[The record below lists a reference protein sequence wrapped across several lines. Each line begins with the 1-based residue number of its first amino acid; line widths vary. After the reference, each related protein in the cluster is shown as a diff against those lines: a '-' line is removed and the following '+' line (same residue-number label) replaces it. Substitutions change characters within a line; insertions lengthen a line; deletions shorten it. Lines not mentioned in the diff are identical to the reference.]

1 MRPDGHIAMQRT
13 LKLGPGYC
21 PPDLFAGTVPSIV
34 SALKVH
40 SATISEARR
49 SAVAETF
56 PRTRQLLG
64 DGAFDSLADLH
75 LGDEAVLSRPLSW
88 IGCGFPE
95 LLTGAAR
102 GLARLE
108 WAWLECHGAA
118 DAGAIDLSDLAGMTA
133 PAAAA
138 LRIALHPA
146 TRIVSGF
153 DESEAICFDSFV
165 AGTGAVLLTRPD
177 SDVKLAHVSP
187 AVADLVQLLDAP
199 RSLGDLLERDAD
211 GATILLRDGAL
222 THAGGEEQ

>member
-1 MRPDGHIAMQRT
+1 MRRDLHTAVHRT
-13 LKLGPGYC
+13 LIYGPGHC

-40 SATISEARR
+40 SATIWDARR
-49 SAVAETF
+49 SALGETF

-64 DGAFDSLADLH
+64 NRAFDSLADRH
-75 LGDEAVLSRPLSW
+75 LGDELVLSRPLAA
-88 IGCGFPE
+88 IGYGFPE

-118 DAGAIDLSDLAGMTA
+118 DARALGLPDLTGMTA

-153 DESEAICFDSFV
+153 DEAEPTCFDSLIV
-165 AGTGAVLLTRPD
+165 GSGAVLLTRPE
-177 SDVKLAHVSP
+177 SDVALTHASSV
-187 AVADLVQLLDAP
+187 VADLVQLLEAP
-199 RSLGDLLERDAD
+199 RTLGDLLERDAG
-211 GATILLRDGAL
+211 GATLLLRSGAL
-222 THAGGEEQ
+222 ALAGGAEQ

>member
-1 MRPDGHIAMQRT
+1 MRPDAHIAMRRA
-13 LKLGPGYC
+13 LELGPAYC
-21 PPDLFAGTVPSIV
+21 PPDLFAGTVPAIV
-34 SALKVH
+34 SALMVH
-40 SATISEARR
+40 NATIADGRR
-49 SAVAETF
+49 SALAETF

-64 DGAFDSLADLH
+64 SREFDSFAELH
-75 LGDEAVLSRPLSW
+75 LDNEAVLSRPLSS

-118 DAGAIDLSDLAGMTA
+118 DARAIGLSDLAGMTA
-133 PAAAA
+133 TSAAA

-153 DESEAICFDSFV
+153 DEAEPTCFDSIV
-165 AGTGAVLLTRPD
+165 VGTGAVLLTRPE
-177 SDVKLAHVSP
+177 SDVKLAHASLM
-187 AVADLVQLLDAP
+187 VADLVQLLDLS
-199 RSLGDLLERDAD
+199 RSLGDLLECDAD

-222 THAGGEEQ
+222 TLAGGAEQ